1 MPKNLKDMSLVE
13 QLYEIKNGLEN
24 EMRVLGYAN
33 NTIRMY
39 MNELD
44 YFINFCVKYDG
55 EIDFTEINRPIILE
69 ALDYRK
75 KQSKDGRISANTK
88 EVFIKALKRL
98 FAYIEDNIDD
108 ERNYMRMFKNIK
120 VQRETKE
127 KKYLTDEE
135 ISRLLNVLEEKKKNP
150 SYTNFRNVL
159 LIKLLLFGGL
169 RISESLNLQISDF
182 EFGNGGS
189 VYKVRVLGKGS
200 KEGYVYIKRELIE
213 DELNEIIKEKKTGHI
228 FLSKSGRVMTPR
240 EARDAAERLYKK
252 ARVFKHGLHILR
264 HTLAMKLVREG
275 IDIVHIKKILR
286 HSSITTTTVYAKS
299 NEDSLV
305 DIARRLEPKK

>member
-1 MPKNLKDMSLVE
+1 MPKNLKEMSLVD
-13 QLYEIKNGLEN
+13 QLYEIKNGLES
-24 EMRVLGYAN
+24 EMKVLGYAN

-69 ALDYRK
+69 ALDYRE
-75 KQSKDGRISANTK
+75 KQSKDGKISANTK

-120 VQRETKE
+120 VQKETKE
-127 KKYLTDEE
+127 KEYLTDEE
-135 ISRLLNVLEEKKKNP
+135 IERLLNVLEQKKKNP
-150 SYTNFRNVL
+150 SYTNFKNVL

-169 RISESLNLQISDF
+169 RINEALNLQIGDF

-189 VYKVRVLGKGS
+189 VYKVRVLGKGN
-200 KEGYVYIKRELIE
+200 KEGYVYIKKELIE
-213 DELNEIIKEKKTGHI
+213 DELNEIIKERKSGHI
-228 FLSKSGRVMTPR
+228 FVTKSGRLMTSR
-240 EARDAAERLYKK
+240 EARGASERLYQK
-252 ARVFKHGLHILR
+252 AKIFKHGLHMLR

-275 IDIVHIKKILR
+275 VDIVHIKKILR
-286 HSSITTTTVYAKS
+286 HSNIATTTVYAKS

-305 DIARRLEPKK
+305 EIARNLGHKP

>member
-1 MPKNLKDMSLVE
+1 MPKNLKEMSLVD
-13 QLYEIKNGLEN
+13 QLYEIKNGLES
-24 EMRVLGYAN
+24 EMKVLGYAN

-69 ALDYRK
+69 ALNYRE
-75 KQSKDGRISANTK
+75 KQSKDGKISANTK

-120 VQRETKE
+120 VQKETKE

-135 ISRLLNVLEEKKKNP
+135 IGRLLDVLERKKKNP
-150 SYTNFRNVL
+150 SYTNFKNVL

-169 RISESLNLQISDF
+169 RINEALNLQIGDF

-189 VYKVRVLGKGS
+189 VYKVRVLGKGN
-200 KEGYVYIKRELIE
+200 KEGYVYIKKELIE
-213 DELNEIIKEKKTGHI
+213 DELNEIIRERKSGHI
-228 FLSKSGRVMTPR
+228 FVTKSGRLMTSR
-240 EARDAAERLYKK
+240 EARGAAERLYRK
-252 ARVFKHGLHILR
+252 AKIFKHGLHMLR

-275 IDIVHIKKILR
+275 VDIVHIKKILR
-286 HSSITTTTVYAKS
+286 HSNIATTTVYAKS

-305 DIARRLEPKK
+305 EIARNLDR